1 MLRLL
6 LLTTTLSLCAVAAT
20 ALPNGYVWGCLP
32 NNVSASLPFCDNS
45 LPVANR
51 VTDLL
56 SRLSVDEMLGMI
68 GADTVLD
75 AISIFLNLSLFKIL
89 YRQCN

>member
-1 MLRLL
+1 MLRLIF
-6 LLTTTLSLCAVAAT
+6 LTTTLTLCAVAAT

-68 GADTVLD
+68 GADTVFD
-75 AISIFLNLSLFKIL
+75 AIPNVRNRFLFIKFITEE
-89 YRQCN
+89 